1 MILDDD
7 EAIKLMENSVKTPP
21 FILTSRTQSDKLF
34 ALMHGDRFLELL
46 INKIE
51 NIESKEKAI
60 ARKKYSRD
68 IVHFFD
74 RLLRPNANVY
84 SANGGSM
91 HFDVSDS
98 DREKLLSKIGRARD
112 GKSLR
117 EWLKANWMPLYH
129 SDPNGVIFIEYET
142 DPEPK
147 CWPTY
152 QNINHIRSYKPKGQ
166 LVDWIIFEPIKVVIN
181 NRAEQVYRLVDD
193 KTDRRLVQKNGGKF
207 EILKTINGKVVTFEH
222 PFGEVPCIINS
233 DIKKFKGD
241 YRLSPA
247 NGVVE
252 LSEEY
257 ARDQSIKTL
266 YKKFMGFPREW
277 KYVEQCDS
285 CQGSKKDPEGG
296 ACATCD
302 GHGYYKSAD
311 VTDVRTLPIPDQD
324 DVKITPD
331 IAGFIT
337 PPLDVWEQYNTELQA
352 LDGMAHHTHW
362 GTMAGFASKVTKT
375 ATEIFY
381 DTQPMTD
388 KLNDLADVGEAIENQ
403 IVEWF
408 ANFTIPSK
416 PKDKKI
422 SSIHYGRRYI
432 IDPPDA
438 ILDKYE
444 KAKDAGDNNVIL
456 DRLYNEYL
464 TSRFRRD
471 PEFLRVQL
479 LKSSIEPYLHLSNE
493 EVVAIFG
500 NIEAQRKV
508 LFQQWWNTLGGDDL
522 SKTTESLT
530 KEFNTWFIERTKDIE
545 VPTDPNNGGGE

>member
-1 MILDDD
+1 
-7 EAIKLMENSVKTPP
+7 
-21 FILTSRTQSDKLF
+21 
-34 ALMHGDRFLELL
+34 MHGDRFLELL
-46 INKIE
+46 ITKIE
-51 NIESKEKAI
+51 GIESKEKAI
-60 ARKKYSRD
+60 ARKKYSRN
-68 IVHFFD
+68 IVHFYD

-91 HFDVSDS
+91 HFDVNDS
-98 DREKLLSKIGRARD
+98 DRDSLLSKIGRARD

-117 EWLKANWMPLYH
+117 EWLKTNWMPLYH

-142 DPEPK
+142 DPEPN

-166 LVDWIIFEPIKVVIN
+166 LVDWIIFEPIKVLIN
-181 NRAEQVYRLVDD
+181 NRQEQVYRLVDD

-207 EILKTINGKVVTFEH
+207 EILKTINGKEVTFEH
-222 PFGEVPCIINS
+222 PFGQVPCIINS

-277 KYVEQCDS
+277 KYVEQCEACTGSRKDS
-285 CQGSKKDPEGG
+285 EGG
-296 ACATCD
+296 ECVSCD
-302 GHGYYKSAD
+302 GHGYYKSSD

-324 DVKITPD
+324 SVKITPD
-331 IAGFIT
+331 IAGFIS
-337 PPLDVWEQYNTELQA
+337 PPLDVWTQYTDELQI

-403 IVEWF
+403 IVEWY
-408 ANFTIPSK
+408 ANFVIPLK
-416 PKDKKI
+416 AKDKKI

-432 IDPPDA
+432 IDPPDV
-438 ILDKYE
+438 ILEKYE
-444 KAKDAGDNNVIL
+444 KAKLAGDNNVIL

-464 TSRFRRD
+464 TARFRRD
-471 PEFLRVQL
+471 PEFLRVML
-479 LKSSIEPYLHLSNE
+479 LKSSVEPYLHLPNE
-493 EVVAIFG
+493 EVIKIFG

-508 LFQQWWNTLGGDDL
+508 LFQQWWSTLGGDDL
-522 SKTTESLT
+522 NKTAESLT
-530 KEFNTWFIERTKDIE
+530 IEFNNWFTERTKNLIM
-545 VPTDPNNGGGE
+545 PTDPNNGGGE